1 MSREERHT
9 SPGFDTGPVREG
21 SEEKT
26 GSEMARGWPK
36 VTQQVWASL
45 VVRMIK
51 NCRRPEFNPTVEK
64 FPWRRE

>member
-36 VTQQVWASL
+36 VTQQVGERSCETEL
-45 VVRMIK
+45 TTRSD
-51 NCRRPEFNPTVEK
+51 
-64 FPWRRE
+64 